1 MRSFLSILQLKIAG
15 GYILLLAL
23 LCAVVFLVRLEH
35 GKMEELDSR
44 EHSTNMRRKA
54 VNRTFEKLL
63 EFSFHDHFLLM
74 QDSAD
79 IRECGNS
86 CAAALDALNG
96 LKPYYAAEQHPA
108 IDTVS
113 MLLLEKERL
122 LYELTNTL
130 SGFPRAD
137 SLLLRKAPGI
147 VRQVRDAGQPDTP
160 SAKKGR
166 GLLNV
171 LIGGR
176 NKKSAYANR
185 KEKEMR
191 NRKRQSSVNGEFI
204 RLQKDM
210 YSQYADYRKR
220 LEACSDSLRCRNR
233 ELE

>member
-137 SLLLRKAPGI
+137 SLLLRK
-147 VRQVRDAGQPDTP
+147 
-160 SAKKGR
+160 SAER
-166 GLLNV
+166 RRLP
-171 LIGGR
+171 
-176 NKKSAYANR
+176 ANR
-185 KEKEMR
+185 VSPKGADR
-191 NRKRQSSVNGEFI
+191 SASRARHP
-204 RLQKDM
+204 RLRP
-210 YSQYADYRKR
+210 AVR
-220 LEACSDSLRCRNR
+220 LFRECRLYPAR
-233 ELE
+233 WQPGAGW

>member
-113 MLLLEKERL
+113 MLLLEKVGL
-122 LYELTNTL
+122 ADKAGAYPCNL
-130 SGFPRAD
+130 SGGQCQRVAIARAGAGCRTAGYTVGKERPGPSQCSYRRQEQEVRLCQSEGEGD
-137 SLLLRKAPGI
+137 AEPKKTVLRKRRVHPAAKGH
-147 VRQVRDAGQPDTP
+147 VQP
-160 SAKKGR
+160 
-166 GLLNV
+166 V
-171 LIGGR
+171 
-176 NKKSAYANR
+176 
-185 KEKEMR
+185 
-191 NRKRQSSVNGEFI
+191 
-204 RLQKDM
+204 
-210 YSQYADYRKR
+210 
-220 LEACSDSLRCRNR
+220 C
-233 ELE
+233 

>member
-44 EHSTNMRRKA
+44 EHSANMRRKA
-54 VNRTFEKLL
+54 VSRTFEKLL
-63 EFSFHDHFLLM
+63 EFSFYDHFLLIP
-74 QDSAD
+74 DSAG
-79 IRECGNS
+79 IHECRNS

-130 SGFPRAD
+130 SGFP
-137 SLLLRKAPGI
+137 
-147 VRQVRDAGQPDTP
+147 VRTA
-160 SAKKGR
+160 
-166 GLLNV
+166 
-171 LIGGR
+171 
-176 NKKSAYANR
+176 
-185 KEKEMR
+185 
-191 NRKRQSSVNGEFI
+191 FF
-204 RLQKDM
+204 
-210 YSQYADYRKR
+210 
-220 LEACSDSLRCRNR
+220 
-233 ELE
+233 

>member
-1 MRSFLSILQLKIAG
+1 M
-15 GYILLLAL
+15 
-23 LCAVVFLVRLEH
+23 
-35 GKMEELDSR
+35 
-44 EHSTNMRRKA
+44 
-54 VNRTFEKLL
+54 
-63 EFSFHDHFLLM
+63 
-74 QDSAD
+74 
-79 IRECGNS
+79 
-86 CAAALDALNG
+86 
-96 LKPYYAAEQHPA
+96 
-108 IDTVS
+108 
-113 MLLLEKERL
+113 
-122 LYELTNTL
+122 TNTL

-233 ELE
+233 ELDARISGLIHDSNGQPICNIRRIWKKRRH